1 MSSRNSEGMSNV
13 HVQDIRNVFRFFTMK
28 AAGASLQGRRESL
41 GSHFLVCLL
50 SHNHP
55 SLAAAEHFVQEQYRI
70 CSFPAPTEAESA
82 SVYQR
87 KNLLQLQE
95 QLKTIDGYSIPPF
108 NGVISYE

>member
-1 MSSRNSEGMSNV
+1 MECMSSA
-13 HVQDIRNVFRFFTMK
+13 HVQDIRNPFRFLTMK
-28 AAGASLQGRRESL
+28 AAGASSQGRRQSPWLSFL
-41 GSHFLVCLL
+41 GFLL

-55 SLAAAEHFVQEQYRI
+55 SLVAAEHFVQEQYRI
-70 CSFPAPTEAESA
+70 CSFPAPTEAEAA

-108 NGVISYE
+108 SAVISYE